1 MKLLFNNGGFIAILS
16 ILIIS
21 VTIISCYKQSPV
33 DYKKNNESFIIHSSS
48 KVDIKASD
56 LETNATYFKR
66 KIEVIDRIKN
76 IVHYTF
82 IITVQSA
89 KNTTD
94 IYTELKQNTFEGS
107 ISIVSDNV
115 ELLRYEYP
123 KSDVNSSSI
132 NTSSTPPIIKA
143 NAVPNTCKISL
154 VHGCVDQK
162 IRKMN
167 VLSYALCL
175 YGGPECYAGLWAECS
190 WIFCLTGNQNV
201 LEI

>member
-1 MKLLFNNGGFIAILS
+1 MKQPFINERVIAFI
-16 ILIIS
+16 IIIS
-21 VTIISCYKQSPV
+21 ITIISCYKQYPEGS
-33 DYKKNNESFIIHSSS
+33 KKNNEPFIIHSSS

-56 LETNATYFKR
+56 IETNATYFKR
-66 KIEVIDRIKN
+66 KIEVIDRIRN

-82 IITVQSA
+82 IITVQSNQ
-89 KNTTD
+89 NTND
-94 IYTELKQNTFEGS
+94 IYSELKQKTFEGS
-107 ISIVSDNV
+107 IIIESDNV
-115 ELLRYEYP
+115 ELLRYNCSKASEI
-123 KSDVNSSSI
+123 SA
-132 NTSSTPPIIKA
+132 STYAYSTQPLLKA
-143 NAVPNTCKISL
+143 NAVPNTCKVSL

-167 VLSYALCL
+167 ALSYALCL